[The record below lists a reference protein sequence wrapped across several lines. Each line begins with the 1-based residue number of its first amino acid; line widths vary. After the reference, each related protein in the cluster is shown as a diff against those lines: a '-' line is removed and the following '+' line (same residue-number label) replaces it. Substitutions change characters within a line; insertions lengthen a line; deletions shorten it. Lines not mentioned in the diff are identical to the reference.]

1 MLRCVLIAVLL
12 GGVCLMARA
21 ETVRFYLP
29 SIPGIYEER
38 DGKPAGLYADLLQH
52 MAGHAGI
59 SLSLFIAS
67 RPRIQQSMLLQD
79 DACSAVTL
87 AANAPAPEGM
97 QYVFPMGQTQA
108 QLFTRPADAL
118 TLDAPQPVAAG
129 GGGHVA
135 RAACAGAVCYPC
147 RAVAA
152 GAGHAGRRAGAGCA
166 GVVVYLLKPHARC
179 HGATPGHRLAPGAVA
194 PSLGADN
201 QRPTMVLPGLRWAL
215 PGASSSAGYWQTSRA
230 CTAATHGVNR
240 R

>member
-12 GGVCLMARA
+12 GGGCLMARA

-118 TLDAPQPVAAG
+118 TLDALATVPLAQQMVFGEGVASVLLQRGLAVPARSQSLQEA
-129 GGGHVA
+129 VA
-135 RAACAGAVCYPC
+135 MLQGQRVRVLFATRAA
-147 RAVAA
+147 
-152 GAGHAGRRAGAGCA
+152 
-166 GVVVYLLKPHARC
+166 LS
-179 HGATPGHRLAPGAVA
+179 RLAPGTLAA
-194 PSLGADN
+194 GPELGALVSWFTCSSRMPAAMV
-201 QRPTMVLPGLRWAL
+201 QRLGAAWRQVPLPRL
-215 PGASSSAGYWQTSRA
+215 
-230 CTAATHGVNR
+230 
-240 R
+240 